1 MTMRSAI
8 LPCIITA
15 YLSFTLL
22 TTVSAEP
29 KISRFDSLLNSAP
42 LTGEEIASN
51 SSRIISIPVGAQ
63 YSMSDLALNGTDLL
77 HVAGTLELG
86 RLTIAKG
93 ASPSIECTG
102 TLTVFGDIIIN
113 NGVILSLEGTVNV
126 LGSIVSGDNAGLV
139 IRSGSMLKVYGN
151 LTGSAA
157 ENVMGGG
164 ALSVKGIRSADT
176 IGFKAMGPRPS
187 DLISFSTEYNA
198 GTVTVKWTSKVN
210 ICSKEFLVQR
220 SPDGILYVDLFS
232 VPANTRGSAIGNYS
246 IVDEEP
252 YPGTSFYRL
261 KQSCDTS
268 FLGFSALTTGY
279 SYSPFKGMTIYV
291 NPILK
296 QLEIYFPGQ
305 FNNIVARLED
315 NTGSVQ
321 PCSIDFLPPFFS
333 IATAGIPTGI
343 YYIAIEADGKI
354 ERRAVSIVN

>member
-1 MTMRSAI
+1 MRTATFLSI
-8 LPCIITA
+8 FTA
-15 YLSFTLL
+15 YLSL
-22 TTVSAEP
+22 TILTATAAEP
-29 KISRFDSLLNSAP
+29 KPSRFDSLLRSAP
-42 LTGEEIASN
+42 LTGEEITINA
-51 SSRIISIPVGAQ
+51 SRIISIPAGAQ

-77 HVAGTLELG
+77 QVAGTLELG
-86 RLTIAKG
+86 RLTIVKG

-102 TLTVFGDIIIN
+102 TLTVFGDLIIN
-113 NGVILSLEGTVNV
+113 NGVILSLEGTANV
-126 LGSIVSGDNAGLV
+126 LGSIVSGDNTGLV

-157 ENVMGGG
+157 SNVMGGG
-164 ALSVKGIRSADT
+164 ALIVKGIRSADS

-198 GTVTVKWTSKVN
+198 GAVTVKWTSKVN

-246 IVDEEP
+246 VVDAEP
-252 YPGTSFYRL
+252 FPGTSFYRL

-279 SYSPFKGMTIYV
+279 SYSPFKGMTLYA
-291 NPILK
+291 NPVLK

-305 FNNIVARLED
+305 FSNIVARLED
-315 NTGSVQ
+315 STGNVQ

-333 IATAGIPTGI
+333 IATSTIPTGI
-343 YYIAIEADGKI
+343 YYIAIEADGKT